1 MRHTARLVIRLCLVV
16 FSIVGMD
23 LFAFWPGAMQTAAG
37 AGASSEVIDL
47 VNQLRTAN
55 GLASYRVDGALMA
68 AAQAHSEYMA
78 ESGDVSHTGAG
89 GSSPAGR
96 AAAAGYS
103 GSGVIENIMS
113 GVDVSAAQAVSW
125 WQNDGTH
132 LTTLLSTSAEDAGA
146 GVASSGDTV
155 YYTFLVG
162 SRGSGSGGASAAV
175 QPAQPASGAAAQA
188 PAAST
193 PPTPEVIIS
202 VEVAT
207 PGPDGAILHTVKEGQ
222 TMWDIASAYKMSLS
236 DLYAINGLTDQSV
249 IFPGERLLIRLPD
262 KTLTPSTPTTGTP
275 AEADA
280 SGTPASG
287 TPASDSTQSTPTP
300 RPATPTPETPTRA
313 AVANT
318 SSLATETPAVL
329 SLQPSPSVSASARKG
344 LDPLLITIGA
354 VGVIGAVFVLVGII
368 LKRSS

>member
-1 MRHTARLVIRLCLVV
+1 MRYTARLVIRLCLVV
-16 FSIVGMD
+16 FSIVGMN
-23 LFAFWPGAMQTAAG
+23 LFALWPGALQTAAR
-37 AGASSEVIDL
+37 ASASSEVIDL
-47 VNQLRTAN
+47 VNQLRSAN
-55 GLASYRVDGALMA
+55 GLAPYRVDSALMA

-78 ESGDVSHTGAG
+78 ESGDVSHTGSG

-113 GVDVSAAQAVSW
+113 GVNVSAAQAVNW
-125 WQNDGTH
+125 WQNDGAH

-155 YYTFLVG
+155 YYTLLVG
-162 SRGSGSGGASAAV
+162 SRGSGSSGGNAAG
-175 QPAQPASGAAAQA
+175 QPAQPASGAAA
-188 PAAST
+188 AAST
-193 PPTPEVIIS
+193 PPAPEVVIS

-222 TMWDIASAYKMSLS
+222 TMWDIASAYKLSLS

-275 AEADA
+275 AEAA
-280 SGTPASG
+280 VSGTPPSGTPASG
-287 TPASDSTQSTPTP
+287 STQVTSTL

-313 AVANT
+313 AITHT
-318 SSLATETPAVL
+318 SSPATETPAMV
-329 SLQPSPSVSASARKG
+329 SLQPSPSDSGAARKG
-344 LDPLLITIGA
+344 LDPVLIAIGA
-354 VGVIGAVFVLVGII
+354 VGMIGAALVIVGAV
-368 LKRSS
+368 LKRSP

>member
-1 MRHTARLVIRLCLVV
+1 MTHTARLVIRLCLVV
-16 FSIVGMD
+16 FSIVGMN
-23 LFAFWPGAMQTAAG
+23 LLAIWPGALQTASG
-37 AGASSEVIDL
+37 ASTSSEVIDL
-47 VNQLRTAN
+47 VNQLRSAD
-55 GLASYRVDGALMA
+55 GLAPYRADSALMA
-68 AAQAHSEYMA
+68 AAQAHSDYMA

-96 AAAAGYS
+96 AAAAGYT

-113 GVDVSAAQAVSW
+113 GVNLSAAQAVSW
-125 WQNDGTH
+125 WQNDGAH
-132 LTTLLSTSAEDAGA
+132 LTTLLSTAAEDAGA

-162 SRGSGSGGASAAV
+162 SRGSGSGGGSASG
-175 QPAQPASGAAAQA
+175 QPAQPAAGPAAQ
-188 PAAST
+188 AST

-262 KTLTPSTPTTGTP
+262 KTLTPSGPTTGTP
-275 AEADA
+275 AQAAA

-287 TPASDSTQSTPTP
+287 TPASGSTQVTPTP
-300 RPATPTPETPTRA
+300 GPPTRTTETPTRSA
-313 AVANT
+313 I
-318 SSLATETPAVL
+318 TETPSLAAETPAMV
-329 SLQPSPSVSASARKG
+329 SLQPSPSVSGAARKG
-344 LDPLLITIGA
+344 LDPLLIAIGA
-354 VGVIGAVFVLVGII
+354 LGVIGAALVIVGTA
-368 LKRSS
+368 LKRSP